1 MTTETGIAE
10 VKSGK
15 KLSARVAS
23 ILGALRG
30 HRTMIF
36 TGFSL
41 VVIIVLIFYL
51 AVREMIEPLRLILEN
66 WYGISAMVSILAGS
80 AQFDKIAEAIKI
92 VASRSAQAPNK
103 V

>member
-1 MTTETGIAE
+1 
-10 VKSGK
+10 
-15 KLSARVAS
+15 
-23 ILGALRG
+23 
-30 HRTMIF
+30 MIF

-41 VVIIVLIFYL
+41 VMIIVLIFYL

>member
-1 MTTETGIAE
+1 MATRI
-10 VKSGK
+10 KSLLEAMK
-15 KLSARVAS
+15 
-23 ILGALRG
+23 G